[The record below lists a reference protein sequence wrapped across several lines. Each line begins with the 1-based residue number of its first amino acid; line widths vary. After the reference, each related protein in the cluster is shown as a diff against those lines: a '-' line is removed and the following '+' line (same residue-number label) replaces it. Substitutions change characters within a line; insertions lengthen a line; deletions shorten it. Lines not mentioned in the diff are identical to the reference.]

1 MKTLCRLLLLV
12 PFAGLISAAEAAP
25 ASVTFTGGQSM
36 GNVYVV
42 EETMQGISFVT
53 DAKDPNAARLTK
65 PHGQYTV
72 VYPESLNRDYK
83 TGLIDEASH
92 NIAGGIA
99 AYTAA
104 AGNGRYDWERQNAAL
119 GVARLAAQGG
129 KADYA
134 NAISVLTA
142 MLAAYPNSVHA
153 VDATYRLG
161 GLELQN
167 GDIAAAQKVADGL
180 KDKASDWGLEASAL
194 GAALSAQCAL
204 ANNQPAAAITELTP
218 FFGDKLTAAK
228 NPEEFLH
235 VGMVL
240 AQAQLK
246 ANDPGAMETI
256 RQIAYS
262 PASPAGQ
269 AMAQLLW
276 ASTLADKGDAASLRD
291 AFDHAA
297 IAASLKDADPSTRG
311 QAVSLATTLVTR
323 IVATGIDDA
332 AKNKLKVEYSGYVA
346 KLQ

>member
-1 MKTLCRLLLLV
+1 MKHLSRLILLL
-12 PFAGLISAAEAAP
+12 PFAGALVASDAAP
-25 ASVTFTGGQSM
+25 ATVTSPGGQSM
-36 GNVYVV
+36 DNVYVTD
-42 EETMQGISFVT
+42 ESMKGITFVT
-53 DAKDPNAARLTK
+53 DAKDPNSPSVSK
-65 PHGQYTV
+65 GHGEYMVTYQ
-72 VYPESLNRDYK
+72 ESINRDYK
-83 TGLIDEASH
+83 TGQIDEASH

-119 GVARLAAQGG
+119 GVARLAALGG

-134 NAISVLTA
+134 NAITVLTA

-153 VDATYRLG
+153 VEASYRLG
-161 GLELQN
+161 GLELLN
-167 GDIAAAQKVADGL
+167 GDAAAAQKVADGL

-204 ANNQPAAAITELTP
+204 AGNQPAAAIAELTP

-228 NPEEFLH
+228 NPEEFLQ

-240 AQAQLK
+240 AQAQVK
-246 ANDPGAMETI
+246 ANDPAALDTI
-256 RQIAYS
+256 RQTAYS

-269 AMAQLLW
+269 ATAQLLW

-297 IAASLKDADPSTRG
+297 IAACFKDADASTRN
-311 QAVSLATTLVTR
+311 QAVALASTLVGR
-323 IVATGIDDA
+323 IVATGMDDA